1 LHHTRSQEVTLV
13 AVPEEPEEQPEVQEQ
28 EVPEADDCQLGDGSS
43 ILFWRHN
50 WAGECLDEMLPN
62 IAQFARFSNI
72 SVKEVSEA
80 SCLEDL
86 FITPI
91 SQAAAI
97 ELDNLRELVHGF
109 TLTNN
114 PDQRVFCWGNS
125 RYVASKLYKLAFLTM
140 PTSTYFRL
148 V

>member
-1 LHHTRSQEVTLV
+1 
-13 AVPEEPEEQPEVQEQ
+13 
-28 EVPEADDCQLGDGSS
+28 
-43 ILFWRHN
+43 
-50 WAGECLDEMLPN
+50 MLPN

-91 SQAAAI
+91 SQAIAI

-109 TLTNN
+109 TLTNI

-140 PTSTYFRL
+140 PTSTCFRL

>member
-1 LHHTRSQEVTLV
+1 
-13 AVPEEPEEQPEVQEQ
+13 
-28 EVPEADDCQLGDGSS
+28 
-43 ILFWRHN
+43 
-50 WAGECLDEMLPN
+50 MMPN
-62 IAQFARFSNI
+62 IAQFARFLNI

-86 FITPI
+86 FIIPI

-114 PDQRVFCWGNS
+114 PD
-125 RYVASKLYKLAFLTM
+125 
-140 PTSTYFRL
+140 
-148 V
+148 